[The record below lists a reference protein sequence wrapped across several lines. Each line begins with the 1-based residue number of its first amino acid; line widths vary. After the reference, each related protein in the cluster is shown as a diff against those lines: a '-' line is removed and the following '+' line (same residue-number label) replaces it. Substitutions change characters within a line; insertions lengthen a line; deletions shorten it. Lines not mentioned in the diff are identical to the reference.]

1 MSKYLDALIF
11 DRVAADVQQMTD
23 KAYIDYRDLNRIESA
38 IKWVSYV
45 LNRYGYPNRTEN
57 KLDWRPEDQRTETE
71 MGRLRNNLSAIRA
84 AYYTPPSTP
93 QTPEKITYTSIY
105 QANFIEKIIYDLGT
119 LIESSFPGPR
129 RFGFHLGR
137 RTLGNRSIGI

>member
-45 LNRYGYPNRTEN
+45 LNRYGYPNKTEN

-93 QTPEKITYTSIY
+93 QTPEKITYTSINH
-105 QANFIEKIIYDLGT
+105 AKCI
-119 LIESSFPGPR
+119 
-129 RFGFHLGR
+129 
-137 RTLGNRSIGI
+137 